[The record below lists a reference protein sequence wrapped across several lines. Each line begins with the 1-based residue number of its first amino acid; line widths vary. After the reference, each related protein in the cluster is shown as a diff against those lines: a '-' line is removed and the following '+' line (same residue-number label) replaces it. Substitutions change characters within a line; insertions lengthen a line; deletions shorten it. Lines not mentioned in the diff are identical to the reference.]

1 MQNTLLKNKWFKLF
15 VVSMICA
22 VLTYLGTYLTLAATN
37 ETDEQNIVTIVNDD
51 GDETVYDLNASE
63 DVETVTTVTGALGYV
78 ENYADNLQYD
88 DNVEANTDAA
98 LKTVRKDVKH
108 YATIWSL
115 VPPVIAILLALITK
129 EVYSSLFVGI
139 LFGGLIYSNFKFEG
153 TMVHTLQD
161 GFIASIADSYNIGII
176 IFLVL
181 LGAMVAM
188 MNKAGGSRAF
198 GRWTTK
204 HIKSRVGAQLAT
216 ILLGVLIFI
225 DDYFNCLTVGSVMR
239 PVADKHNVSRA
250 KLSYLIDA
258 TAAPVCIIAPISSWA
273 AAVAG
278 FAKGAGATSGMSLFV
293 SAIPYNFYAILTI
306 TMMVFLAVTKFDYG
320 PMKKHEINAINGDI
334 FTTGEEEMAD
344 EEISE
349 NPRGRVCD
357 LIVPVVAL
365 IIFCV
370 LGMIYSGGF
379 FATGDDKAGFID
391 AFSNSDASVGL
402 VIGSFA
408 AIIFTVFF
416 FLCRRVL
423 KFKDCMDSIPLGFK
437 AMVPAIMILCC
448 AWTLKT
454 MTDSLGAKI
463 FISRLVE
470 SSAGGFQLFLPA
482 IIFLIAVGLSFAT
495 GTSWGTFG
503 ILIPIV
509 LSLGL
514 ADGTMTI
521 ISISACMAGAVC
533 GDHCSP
539 ISDTTIMA
547 SAGAQ
552 CNHLNH
558 VSTQLPYAL
567 TVAGVSFVAYIIAA
581 IVKSW
586 LIALP
591 IAIALM
597 IATLY
602 VIKLLT
608 NKKSAE

>member
-1 MQNTLLKNKWFKLF
+1 MQKSLLKNKWVRLLI
-15 VVSMICA
+15 VTVICA
-22 VLTYLGTYLTLAATN
+22 IAVFIGTYSALGAT
-37 ETDEQNIVTIVNDD
+37 EEAEVEEKIVTVVNGDD
-51 GDETVYDLNASE
+51 EETVYDINSSE
-63 DVETVTTVTGALGYV
+63 DKTVVESVEVGGALSYV
-78 ENYADNLQYD
+78 ENYADNIQYD
-88 DNVEANTDAA
+88 ENVDENTDTA
-98 LKTVRKDVKH
+98 LKTVRKSIKN

-115 VPPVIAILLALITK
+115 APPVIAILLALITK

-139 LFGGLIYSNFKFEG
+139 LFGGLIYSNFTFEG

-161 GFIASIADSYNIGII
+161 GFVASIADSYNIGII
-176 IFLVL
+176 LFLVL

-188 MNKAGGSRAF
+188 MNRAGGSRAF
-198 GRWTTK
+198 GRWTAK

-239 PVADKHNVSRA
+239 PVSDKHNVSRA

-258 TAAPVCIIAPISSWA
+258 TAAPICIIAPISSWA

-278 FAKGAGATSGMSLFV
+278 FAKGAGATSGMSLFI

-306 TMMVFLAVTKFDYG
+306 VMMVFLAVAKFDYG
-320 PMKKHEINAINGDI
+320 PMKKHEFNAVNGDI
-334 FTTGEEEMAD
+334 FTTGKEEMAD
-344 EEISE
+344 DEIADNE
-349 NPRGRVCD
+349 KGRVCD
-357 LIVPVVAL
+357 LVVPVIAL

-379 FATGDDKAGFID
+379 FAEGEDKAGFID

-408 AIIFTVFF
+408 AIIFTVIF

-423 KFKDCMDSIPLGFK
+423 SFKDCMNSIPQGFK

-470 SSAGGFQLFLPA
+470 NSAGAFQLFLPA

-509 LSLGL
+509 LSISSSIGSE
-514 ADGTMTI
+514 MTI
-521 ISISACMAGAVC
+521 IAISACMAGAVC

-552 CNHLNH
+552 CNHINH

-581 IVKSW
+581 LVKSW
-586 LIALP
+586 FIALP
-591 IAIALM
+591 IAIVL
-597 IATLY
+597 IC
-602 VIKLLT
+602 
-608 NKKSAE
+608 